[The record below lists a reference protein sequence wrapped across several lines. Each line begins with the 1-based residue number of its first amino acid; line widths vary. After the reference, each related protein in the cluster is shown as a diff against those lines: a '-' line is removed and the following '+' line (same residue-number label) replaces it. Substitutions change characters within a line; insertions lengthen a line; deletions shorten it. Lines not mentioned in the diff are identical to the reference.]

1 MIETALRVDESG
13 RECSIQERSITK
25 LTAVVITS
33 AVDSYERLVSKV
45 TCLVLIGR

>member
-13 RECSIQERSITK
+13 RERSITK